1 MKAYRSNFQVFHQ
14 SRFFIGLV
22 LVLAF
27 SLAMFG
33 CATAPAVEEAPDS
46 VAAVPEDS
54 ETEVAPE
61 PDVAPEPSSRT
72 EYLLSRE
79 RSFRGDGRLDSYREL
94 IYEPSGTG
102 LLEELRY
109 TADGRLLQARRYEL
123 MDGRQVEER
132 LYNEENQL
140 RAIREYAYD
149 QQGNLTMVE
158 QLDSAEEFQTRSTY
172 GYDAEGRRTSWQVFT
187 SFAGLMGSTAY
198 IYDNSNLVRIESLSP
213 AGDLE
218 EYFAIEV
225 DNDGRQIRRTQYDD
239 RDRRLGY
246 VEYEY
251 EGNTLVRETV
261 RRATGAV
268 QRSVH
273 YEYDD
278 NGNIIVETHFDAS
291 GNPLERLER
300 EFITREVQ
308 E

>member
-14 SRFFIGLV
+14 SPFFIGLV
-22 LVLAF
+22 LTLAF

-46 VAAVPEDS
+46 VAAIPEP
-54 ETEVAPE
+54 EVAPE
-61 PDVAPEPSSRT
+61 PSFRT
-72 EYLLSRE
+72 EYLLTRE

-94 IYEPSGTG
+94 NYEPSGTG

-109 TADGRLLQARRYEL
+109 TADGRLLQATRYEL
-123 MDGRQVEER
+123 MDGRPVEER

-140 RAIREYAYD
+140 RAIRKYEYD
-149 QQGNLTMVE
+149 QQGNLTMEE
-158 QLDSAEEFQTRSTY
+158 QLDPAEEFQTRSTY

-198 IYDNSNLVRIESLSP
+198 IYDKGTLVRIESLSP
-213 AGDLE
+213 AGDIE

-225 DNDGRQIRRTQYDD
+225 NNDGRPIRRTQYEARDSRLGYD

-251 EGNTLVRETV
+251 EGSTLVRETV

-300 EFITREVQ
+300 EFIAREVQ